1 MSQAV
6 PLLRTARL
14 MRETGPLSEAGL
26 GGRVLVR
33 LAVPAGAQQR
43 AERRRARR
51 LPERDDL
58 PHPRTVRALG
68 GEFGQ
73 RSRGDQHPRAAGV
86 EPGGDVRRARIGPDQ
101 AGAGARGPDRVDR
114 DGRAGRVPDEHA
126 GRVNL
131 GQAAPG
137 QPAGGRPDSAGEP
150 RPRGHRA
157 VGGVDE
163 GGPVA
168 GLVRDFQDARGQGT
182 VRRARALAELACT
195 CAFTDTDAAFH
206 PDLQAAPFPAGG
218 SWRGTGTRP
227 AAAAG
232 CRFPPPLGNR
242 AGTGYQAPA
251 PPRAATR

>member
-6 PLLRTARL
+6 PLRTARL
-14 MRETGPLSEAGL
+14 MRETGPLGEAGL
-26 GGRVLVR
+26 GGRVRVR

-43 AERRRARR
+43 AERGRARR

-58 PHPRTVRALG
+58 PYPGTVRALG

-86 EPGGDVRRARIGPDQ
+86 EPGGDVRRARVGPDQ

-114 DGRAGRVPDEHA
+114 DGGAGGVLDEHA
-126 GRVNL
+126 DRVAL

-137 QPAGGRPDSAGEP
+137 QTARGRPDDRGEP

-168 GLVRDFQDARGQGT
+168 GLVRDFQDALGQGA
-182 VRRARALAELACT
+182 VRRARALQERVCVR
-195 CAFTDTDAAFH
+195 AFPGTDTAFH
-206 PDLQAAPFPAGG
+206 RNLQAWLFQRAGPGVEPGPA
-218 SWRGTGTRP
+218 RP
-227 AAAAG
+227 LPQA

-251 PPRAATR
+251 PPRDSDN